1 MAKAIILNQQCA
13 CLRPWY
19 HRPGGTSMT
28 ACGNIIKDD
37 QDFGTVESRK
47 TPATSFSY
55 FLSYALCLRQ

>member
-13 CLRPWY
+13 CLRPRY

-37 QDFGTVESRK
+37 QDFGTVESPK